1 MYIKKNG
8 YELDVAPDFHSF
20 CDFVENP
27 NPSSKIYVP
36 LSSMDRSWLKNSR
49 QAGMVSMFVWN

>member
-36 LSSMDRSWLKNSR
+36 LSSMDRSWLKKTADK
-49 QAGMVSMFVWN
+49 QG